1 MGFGIRVMPGV
12 RVSASSRGVRAGI
25 GPRAARVHVGS
36 GRTGISTGFGPVTA
50 YTSLG
55 GSRRRSSGARAPSM
69 AGYERQVRAGE
80 RQAEFEYWLNLNR
93 SMVALGQAHR
103 EEFPPAQRPVAPAPE
118 SIDAKVIRHRHE
130 TEQREGIAFFKRAER
145 KAAKQRAAELAARE
159 ASLEKTRREQE
170 QLAEQARLD
179 DAWRALL
186 DNEPGQVFASIEAA
200 FEDNEMPAAC
210 IDVDGDSATVLMR
223 IAQPSE
229 LVPERMVALT
239 PTGKPTHHKRTKTD
253 INQIY
258 ADLLASHVLATVSEA
273 LAVAPG
279 LSEVRAIVIRGD
291 QVGGSTHSRLPLRRA
306 VSAGR
311 PRADR
316 PQGREPQPAD
326 RHRERRRSDPLQGQ
340 DPRAHASRPTRGART
355 PCRCRE
361 HR

>member
-1 MGFGIRVMPGV
+1 M
-12 RVSASSRGVRAGI
+12 
-25 GPRAARVHVGS
+25 AA
-36 GRTGISTGFGPVTA
+36 
-50 YTSLG
+50 
-55 GSRRRSSGARAPSM
+55 
-69 AGYERQVRAGE
+69 YERQVRAGE
-80 RQAEFEYWLNLNR
+80 RQAEFEYWVNLNR

-103 EEFPPAQRPVAPAPE
+103 EEFPAAQRPVAPAQE
-118 SIDAKVIRHRHE
+118 SIDAKAIRHRHE

-145 KAAKQRAAELAARE
+145 KEAKKRAAELATRE
-159 ASLEKTRREQE
+159 AGVEKARREQD

-186 DNEPGQVFASIEAA
+186 DNEPRQVFASIEAA

-253 INQIY
+253 TNQVY

-279 LSEVRAIVIRGD
+279 LSEVRAMVIRGD
-291 QVGGSTHSRLPLRRA
+291 QVGGSTILACLYAGRFPRDALARIDLKDENLNPLTIIENADGLIHYKGKTQELTPLGLREEPELRA
-306 VSAGR
+306 VVESIAEQLEWKLSAPSGR
-311 PRADR
+311 
-316 PQGREPQPAD
+316 
-326 RHRERRRSDPLQGQ
+326 
-340 DPRAHASRPTRGART
+340 RG
-355 PCRCRE
+355 
-361 HR
+361 